1 MAFPFIPLLAA
12 LGPVIGAGVQSI
24 ANRRN
29 SRIQNQYN
37 EPQRQMERFRKAGL
51 NPNLMYTMG
60 NSGNM
65 TPITPTNWQDAIGGA
80 GQRYAQSEL
89 TQTQADVGEQKI
101 TESQAKIALHEAQTD
116 LVRANPFLNEQYI
129 TSLIG
134 ITVDNARL
142 KRQEANY
149 YLTEQTY
156 GGISTRGEQKM
167 QLDIE
172 MMAEKLGL
180 TKVQTG
186 NAEQDKKIKA
196 EIVQSEAFKKELLEV
211 QRNWL
216 KSGDMTPQHF
226 FQGLMLLFTKM
237 L

>member
-1 MAFPFIPLLAA
+1 MPFPFIAAATALA
-12 LGPVIGAGVQSI
+12 PVLGAGIQQLF
-24 ANRRN
+24 NRRN
-29 SRIQNQYN
+29 SDRANRYN
-37 EPQRQMERFRKAGL
+37 DPAHQMARLKAAGL
-51 NPNLMYTMG
+51 NPNLMYQQG
-60 NSGNM
+60 NLGTF
-65 TPITPTNWQDAIGGA
+65 TPVQSANWQDAVGNA
-80 GQRYAQSEL
+80 PARYTGSEL
-89 TQTQADVGEQKI
+89 QQTQTELGEQKI
-101 TESQAKIALHEAQTD
+101 TESEAKVQLQEAQTQ
-116 LVRANPFLNEQYI
+116 LVRANPYLNDQYI

-156 GGISTRGEQKM
+156 GGVLTRGEQKM
-167 QLDIE
+167 HLDIE

-211 QRNWL
+211 QKNWL
-216 KSGDMTPQHF
+216 KSGDITPQHF